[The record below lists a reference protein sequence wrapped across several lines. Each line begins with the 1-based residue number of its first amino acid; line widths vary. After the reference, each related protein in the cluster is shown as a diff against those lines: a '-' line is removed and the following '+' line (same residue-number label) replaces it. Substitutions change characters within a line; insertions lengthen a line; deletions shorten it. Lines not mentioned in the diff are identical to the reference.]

1 MIVSFIVFFLFGL
14 IYGKKS
20 KTKGLVN
27 GLVLALIYGL
37 FLLVYYL
44 LEGKEWTT
52 HTTIV
57 NIARALL
64 IVSGSVIG
72 VNLNK
77 NN

>member
-1 MIVSFIVFFLFGL
+1 MIASFIIFFLFGL
-14 IYGKKS
+14 IFGKKT
-20 KTKGLVN
+20 KTKGLIN

-44 LEGKEWTT
+44 LESKEWTV

-77 NN
+77 N